1 MNEKYMTDEETDSE
15 DDVLVKRSLK
25 WRSSKCNQFFKKLDE
40 RYLQSREKKGNSKPL
55 KSRKIGPDS
64 DRPAPL
70 DALSWAVREQEYT
83 RLNSEDQ
90 GSSEHISSP
99 SVTPNPFVEQAATQ
113 PSYST
118 PINTTRLSSL
128 SSTPE
133 NLSEPSLPS
142 MTPVNSI
149 QSASSMSFE
158 EEYSELENW
167 IRSVASVRSR
177 RAL

>member
-1 MNEKYMTDEETDSE
+1 MQS
-15 DDVLVKRSLK
+15 
-25 WRSSKCNQFFKKLDE
+25 FFKKLDE
-40 RYLQSREKKGNSKPL
+40 RYIQSREKKGNSKPL

-64 DRPAPL
+64 DRPAPS
-70 DALSWAVREQEYT
+70 DALSWAICEQEYT
-83 RLNSEDQ
+83 PLNSEDQ

-99 SVTPNPFVEQAATQ
+99 SVTPNSSFVEQAATQ

-128 SSTPE
+128 SSTPD
-133 NLSEPSLPS
+133 NLSEPSSPS

-177 RAL
+177 RAV